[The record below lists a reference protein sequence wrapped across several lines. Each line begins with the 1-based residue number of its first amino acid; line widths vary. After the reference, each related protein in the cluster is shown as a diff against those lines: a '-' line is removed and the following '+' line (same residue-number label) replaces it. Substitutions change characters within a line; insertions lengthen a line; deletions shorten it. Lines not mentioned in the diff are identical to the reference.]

1 MGTFSNW
8 REMKRGK
15 GSHQKQH
22 YVHCKHDFW
31 RGQDIYNPCDEDY
44 NQEKHTILSHNQVY
58 EC

>member
-44 NQEKHTILSHNQVY
+44 NQEKHNF
-58 EC
+58 EP

>member
-1 MGTFSNW
+1 
-8 REMKRGK
+8 MKRGK